1 MLLIPRVSEKAYGQ
15 NLAGTYVFEVPV
27 TANKAEIK
35 KAIESEFKDTKVKDI
50 RLVVVKGKVKAA
62 RRGKR
67 VRPGVGQR
75 SDFKKAYITLT
86 EGKIEIAA
94 FKTEEPEAKAKV
106 DDKKVEKTA
115 VKETVEKT
123 EVKKGGLF
131 ARRRT
136 GRRGDK

>member
-15 NLAGTYVFEVPV
+15 NLAGTYVFEVPL
-27 TANKAEIK
+27 TANKAEIVK
-35 KAIESEFKDTKVKDI
+35 SLESEFAGVKVKDI
-50 RLVVVKGKVKAA
+50 RLVVVKGKPKAT

-67 VRPGVGQR
+67 TRPGVGRR
-75 SDFKKAYITLT
+75 SDFKKAYITLL

-94 FKTEEPEAKAKV
+94 FKAEEKS
-106 DDKKVEKTA
+106 EKTA
-115 VKETVEKT
+115 KTEDKTEKATKEVSVEKK

-131 ARRRT
+131 AKRRT